1 MQCRNTGF
9 SLFELIVVLVLMGL
23 VMSLVAPSV
32 SSLSRQAQIDAEVQS
47 LSQLIYQVSVDA
59 YSTQS
64 SARLIFEGEELRILT
79 DIGGNKSNPAGSGTG
94 EGYGEFAGDLLDIA
108 NQDVSEPVS
117 DDSIQRFSFQYLW
130 FSPTQVEVS
139 SAGIYDRA
147 EVIYG
152 VTNDTTRALKL
163 VGGIEQ

>member
-1 MQCRNTGF
+1 MQSRNTGF

-47 LSQLIYQVSVDA
+47 LSQLVYQISVDA

-64 SARLIFEGEELRILT
+64 SARLIFEGEELQILT
-79 DIGGNKSNPAGSGTG
+79 DIGGSKSNPVGSGTG
-94 EGYGEFAGDLLDIA
+94 DVNGEFAADLLDIA

-117 DDSIQRFSFQYLW
+117 DDSIQRVFFQYLW

-139 SAGIYDRA
+139 STGIYDRA
-147 EVIYG
+147 EVFYKI
-152 VTNDTTRALKL
+152 TDDNARALKL
-163 VGGIEQ
+163 VGVIEQ

>member
-32 SSLSRQAQIDAEVQS
+32 SSLSRQAQIDVEVQS

-64 SARLIFEGEELRILT
+64 SARLIFEGGELRILSNVWEDQFNQT
-79 DIGGNKSNPAGSGTG
+79 DSGSSVNN
-94 EGYGEFAGDLLDIA
+94 EFASDLTDVV
-108 NQDVSEPVS
+108 NQAMSEPVS
-117 DDSIQRFSFQYLW
+117 DDSIKQFSFQYLW
-130 FSPTQVEVS
+130 FPVTQVEVS
-139 SAGIYDRA
+139 STGIYDRA
-147 EVIYG
+147 EIFYS
-152 VTNDTTRALKL
+152 VTDDATRALKL
-163 VGGIEQ
+163 VGVIEQ

>member
-32 SSLSRQAQIDAEVQS
+32 SSLSRRAQIDAEVQS
-47 LSQLIYQVSVDA
+47 LSQLIYQISVDA

-64 SARLIFEGEELRILT
+64 SARLIFEGEELQILSNVSEDQLNQADSGSSVVNNEFT
-79 DIGGNKSNPAGSGTG
+79 GNLI
-94 EGYGEFAGDLLDIA
+94 DVA
-108 NQDVSEPVS
+108 NQAMSEPVS

-163 VGGIEQ
+163 VGVIEQ

>member
-47 LSQLIYQVSVDA
+47 LTQLIYQVSVDA

-64 SARLIFEGEELRILT
+64 SARLIFEGEELRILSSVSEDQLNQADSGSSVVNNEFTENLT
-79 DIGGNKSNPAGSGTG
+79 DISNQA
-94 EGYGEFAGDLLDIA
+94 
-108 NQDVSEPVS
+108 VSEPVS
-117 DDSIQRFSFQYLW
+117 DDSIERFSFQHLW
-130 FSPTQVEVS
+130 FPVTQVEVS
-139 SAGIYDRA
+139 STGIYDRA
-147 EVIYG
+147 EVIYR
-152 VTNDTTRALKL
+152 VTDDVTRALKL
-163 VGGIEQ
+163 VGVIEQ